1 MSVKKLSFY
10 IDTAK
15 ITVKSDHLPLKKFLE
30 KNTMN
35 SKVNNWAV
43 ELESQN
49 ITFEYIP
56 GIRNTLADTL
66 SRLIEMD
73 EDIKP
78 TPEEN
83 GKEFG
88 YFPFEELPP
97 ATTQVIKE
105 VIECECETNNINIQ
119 HTDPITKTTE
129 IQLPMLAERLIA
141 LQKADLII
149 EKLRDKWDNKE
160 LDTNIYLLEDNI
172 LKRKV
177 IENGILHTPILVPDI
192 LKETLLI
199 LVHNN
204 GFRRTYMSLKIRY
217 YWKGM
222 KKSIHEHCTRCQVC
236 AKHNIKTQQLR
247 NEHFSSPPQP
257 MEFIAMDLIGELHPA
272 SSKGNRFALTAVCM
286 LTGFTCCIPIKTK
299 KAEDVINAYLNHICC
314 TFGPSRKI
322 LTDNGTEFKNKLWTE
337 VYEKLQT
344 EHKVTPIYSPQCN
357 GRIEGFHRFLKS
369 CIAKQLENRV
379 EWDDLV
385 WKATAAY
392 NFFPTESSGMAPFF
406 LMFGRE
412 ANVKHNL
419 LASEKPKYMGTD
431 ESMFNLELMNKLYL
445 VVTHNLHEAR
455 KVRDKNCSRNIAREL
470 DILRMGDNVLVRDHT
485 SKVFQPKY
493 KDFCIT
499 GFLGKNQ
506 IEVKDNHGHT
516 TKVHK
521 RDVKKIPMTDK
532 VSQIYEEEQI
542 NKTRNG
548 RKIVPDNKM
557 PNLQW
562 NLEKRD
568 EARKEEIQ
576 ETQDIKTPNM
586 VQEAIIYI
594 VIFICNSILSI
605 QHTVVHS
612 VNSAMET
619 AQELV
624 TTIRGI
630 SHTSWTRIQKE
641 IQTKQKQ
648 LHIQPEKPKKPVVQF
663 A

>member
-1 MSVKKLSFY
+1 
-10 IDTAK
+10 
-15 ITVKSDHLPLKKFLE
+15 
-30 KNTMN
+30 
-35 SKVNNWAV
+35 
-43 ELESQN
+43 
-49 ITFEYIP
+49 
-56 GIRNTLADTL
+56 
-66 SRLIEMD
+66 MD
-73 EDIKP
+73 EDIKA
-78 TPEEN
+78 TPEED

-97 ATTQVIKE
+97 VTTQIVEEAIVCENE
-105 VIECECETNNINIQ
+105 VNNINIQ
-119 HTDPITKTTE
+119 HIDPITKSTE
-129 IQLPMLAERLIA
+129 IELPMPAERLIT
-141 LQKADLII
+141 LQKVDPVIK
-149 EKLRDKWDNKE
+149 KLRQQWENKE
-160 LDTNIYLLEDNI
+160 LDNNIYLLKDKI

-192 LKETLLI
+192 LKEALLI
-199 LVHNN
+199 LAHDKAGHN
-204 GFRRTYMSLKIRY
+204 GFRRTYMSLKTSY

-257 MEFIAMDLIGELHPA
+257 MEFIAMDLIGEFHPA

-286 LTGFTCCIPIKTK
+286 LTGFTFCIPIKTK

-369 CIAKQLENRV
+369 CIAKHLENRV

-431 ESMFNLELMNKLYL
+431 ESMINLELMNKLYL
-445 VVTHNLHEAR
+445 VVAHNLHEAR
-455 KVRDKNCSRNIAREL
+455 RARDKNCSRNIPREV
-470 DILRMGDNVLVRDHT
+470 DILRLGDNVLVRDHT

-516 TKVHK
+516 TKVHR

-532 VSQIYEEEQI
+532 ICQMYEEEQI

-548 RKIVPDNKM
+548 RKLVPDNKM
-557 PNLQW
+557 PNLHW
-562 NLEKRD
+562 NLEKQ
-568 EARKEEIQ
+568 ETTAKEEIQ
-576 ETQDIKTPNM
+576 ATEETNRLNRTRE
-586 VQEAIIYI
+586 VIISMM
-594 VIFICNSILSI
+594 IFIYSCILQI
-605 QHTVVHS
+605 QGTVFQYARTAVEVAQHT
-612 VNSAMET
+612 
-619 AQELV
+619 
-624 TTIRGI
+624 IRMTKNI
-630 SHTSWTRIQKE
+630 SRTSWIRIWKE
-641 IQTKQKQ
+641 IQARQQHLRVRQENFEKQSYGSRGRHNENIATQ
-648 LHIQPEKPKKPVVQF
+648 
-663 A
+663 